1 MITSCCICG
10 SANEPPISKEDEE
23 LATSLYD
30 TYSDIAEGEGP
41 GALSDI
47 EFKYICGR
55 VCKKCFLDYYN
66 KEFGKDL

>member
-30 TYSDIAEGEGP
+30 TFSDIAEGEGP

-47 EFKYICGR
+47 EFKYICGH

>member
-1 MITSCCICG
+1 MITSCWYFGG

-30 TYSDIAEGEGP
+30 TFSDIAEGEGP

-47 EFKYICGR
+47 EFKYICGLR
-55 VCKKCFLDYYN
+55 LQKML
-66 KEFGKDL
+66 FGLL

>member
-1 MITSCCICG
+1 M
-10 SANEPPISKEDEE
+10 NPPISKEDEE

-30 TYSDIAEGEGP
+30 TFSDIAEGEGP

-55 VCKKCFLDYYN
+55 VWQKML
-66 KEFGKDL
+66 FGLL